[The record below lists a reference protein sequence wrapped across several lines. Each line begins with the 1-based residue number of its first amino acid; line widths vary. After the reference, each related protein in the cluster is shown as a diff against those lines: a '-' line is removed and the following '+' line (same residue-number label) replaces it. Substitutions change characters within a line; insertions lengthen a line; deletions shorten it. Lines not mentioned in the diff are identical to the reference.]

1 MFLDRMVAC
10 KRAYPSGN
18 ATLANSSNMRRTGNC
33 RPENAVM
40 IGDRID
46 NDIVPAKNAGMMTI
60 WIRQG
65 FGGMA
70 ENLTAEETPDYCV
83 RNLQELVELLK

>member
-1 MFLDRMVAC
+1 
-10 KRAYPSGN
+10 
-18 ATLANSSNMRRTGNC
+18 
-33 RPENAVM
+33 M

-46 NDIVPAKNAGMMTI
+46 NDIVPAKKAGMMTI